1 LRQDYEQQKN
11 GFSRNA
17 VNQLGNNF
25 DVPVANSP
33 TKPSSKKDAD
43 GRWFFSN
50 SLLAP
55 QSGEGQP
62 GGANR
67 RLYEGNQGGKGDK
80 LDELQRQS
88 TGPQGLVPG
97 IDKNV
102 PQENKKNT
110 SSALTQQREQFKR
123 YQQQQKTELE
133 MRNGTIVDGVERR
146 QNGRIED
153 KQSQANTEFKSGF
166 EGGMGGGLGGMDGE
180 QQLGQSAMGDIDQT
194 SNGRVQ
200 GRETTGLASVTGFN
214 LNFDSAEFQ
223 SEYDR
228 FDFEYL
234 DDKYDFSANYIGLEL
249 RETIWRVGGV
259 LAVMISLSMFF
270 VIVRVISK
278 TRVVSTIL
286 ALLAMFIS
294 LPMIFGWILPIY
306 GMLLFAGSLLWILR
320 CWFPNPVSMDTTT
333 S

>member
-1 LRQDYEQQKN
+1 
-11 GFSRNA
+11 
-17 VNQLGNNF
+17 
-25 DVPVANSP
+25 
-33 TKPSSKKDAD
+33 
-43 GRWFFSN
+43 
-50 SLLAP
+50 
-55 QSGEGQP
+55 
-62 GGANR
+62 
-67 RLYEGNQGGKGDK
+67 
-80 LDELQRQS
+80 
-88 TGPQGLVPG
+88 
-97 IDKNV
+97 
-102 PQENKKNT
+102 
-110 SSALTQQREQFKR
+110 
-123 YQQQQKTELE
+123 
-133 MRNGTIVDGVERR
+133 
-146 QNGRIED
+146 
-153 KQSQANTEFKSGF
+153 
-166 EGGMGGGLGGMDGE
+166 
-180 QQLGQSAMGDIDQT
+180 
-194 SNGRVQ
+194 
-200 GRETTGLASVTGFN
+200 LASVTGFN

-234 DDKYDFSANYIGLEL
+234 DDKYDFSANYIGLKL